1 VTAMASMA
9 PVRFLLRAKKPK
21 IGHSVVV
28 VVVVVVFLKKVKR
41 FNSIQIS
48 ESVPLQ
54 SSSSPPILISWQ
66 TANELLDR
74 KKKKKYE

>member
-21 IGHSVVV
+21 IGHSVVVV

-74 KKKKKYE
+74 KKK